1 DSTQDIASAVE
12 EVAKEQRL
20 DHQRLKH
27 AAVENGRAHDQLM
40 APLDISKSVRD
51 VARKQEWYHEFA
63 KRDRIIEWYSPLN
76 FFPRQADIFN
86 SRQPGTGEWLLE
98 HDLFNEWK
106 LGTNNPSDMWCKPK
120 TIWCRGMPGA
130 GKTVLVCVHTY
141 LIFSR
146 LR

>member
-1 DSTQDIASAVE
+1 ILQTHIPIV
-12 EVAKEQRL
+12 
-20 DHQRLKH
+20 
-27 AAVENGRAHDQLM
+27 
-40 APLDISKSVRD
+40 
-51 VARKQEWYHEFA
+51 A

-130 GKTVLVCVHTY
+130 GKTVLVSIIVDNLRTQPEAHNIGVAVIY
-141 LIFSR
+141 LNHKESNAHSPSKLFASLWR
-146 LR
+146 QLVLGKPTGLDVRELYQKH